1 MRHYTEKDKEIL
13 TYLNDVCTN
22 SSITVKDFL
31 DSYLKKNC
39 PNIGVSLTANTL
51 DFYAR
56 DQNSYQ
62 SLIDIFF
69 ILKDFQ
75 ETNLINL
82 YTTKRIKSNSI
93 TIGSVGKNY
102 HKFNSIQYT
111 KETPLD
117 MQIVYDLIQSI
128 IYIKPTCRELI
139 ANNFIPPHLLSLRQA
154 ERGLKHSHI
163 SIIIAGIALL
173 ANVIFG
179 IIDCTTQK
187 KAKFNH
193 INSEGKIYILMNSN
207 DTIHTIDSV
216 YIHDTICTHDTTYV
230 HDTIFLDKAI
240 EISPQT
246 LKH

>member
-102 HKFNSIQYT
+102 HADS
-111 KETPLD
+111 
-117 MQIVYDLIQSI
+117 
-128 IYIKPTCRELI
+128 
-139 ANNFIPPHLLSLRQA
+139 A
-154 ERGLKHSHI
+154 EAVPS
-163 SIIIAGIALL
+163 
-173 ANVIFG
+173 
-179 IIDCTTQK
+179 
-187 KAKFNH
+187 
-193 INSEGKIYILMNSN
+193 
-207 DTIHTIDSV
+207 
-216 YIHDTICTHDTTYV
+216 
-230 HDTIFLDKAI
+230 
-240 EISPQT
+240 
-246 LKH
+246 